1 MRTIIVFIRQLK
13 TIHTTQVTIF
23 SCWTTV
29 THVWCR
35 LIPAACFSKLGLLI
49 DATLPSI
56 AWWRLVHVRY
66 VHIILLSSTLGYI
79 YLFTLNPH
87 RLTLPLWFCLFYSFN
102 TLLHSTHPSWAID
115 DFITVDYINRLASI
129 FYSIYIACDVMIIPF
144 LFVASTLFPCLIAW
158 VIKKFKKYL

>member
-1 MRTIIVFIRQLK
+1 MRTILVFIRQLK

-29 THVWCR
+29 THVWCG

-56 AWWRLVHVRY
+56 AWWRLVHVRH

-79 YLFTLNPH
+79 YVFTLNPH

-102 TLLHSTHPSWAID
+102 TLLRPSWATLMISSLLIILTD
-115 DFITVDYINRLASI
+115 CHR
-129 FYSIYIACDVMIIPF
+129 YSILYI
-144 LFVASTLFPCLIAW
+144 
-158 VIKKFKKYL
+158 YLVRPKLDLH

>member
-29 THVWCR
+29 THVWCG

-79 YLFTLNPH
+79 YIFTLNPH

-102 TLLHSTHPSWAID
+102 TLLRPSWATLMISSLLIILID
-115 DFITVDYINRLASI
+115 WHR
-129 FYSIYIACDVMIIPF
+129 YSILYIQLVM
-144 LFVASTLFPCLIAW
+144 SW
-158 VIKKFKKYL
+158 